1 LFIPLGGSRGS
12 LSRTAL
18 NLGITMFL
26 GGLWHGAS
34 WTFAI
39 WGLYHG
45 VLLGGYFLAA
55 KRGWVPESRVQGR
68 ILTFTLVM
76 LGWVVFRAE
85 TLGKAKQVFAEMAGA
100 GGWGSVH
107 LFPPSYFVGLA
118 VAVTLAFFFKNS
130 WELRIEPRPVYAYA
144 LAATLIAAV
153 LLLSRGSPFLYFQ
166 F

>member
-1 LFIPLGGSRGS
+1 M
-12 LSRTAL
+12 
-18 NLGITMFL
+18 NLGITMLL
-26 GGLWHGAS
+26 GGLWHGAN

-45 VLLGGYFLAA
+45 LLLGGYFLAA
-55 KRGWVPESRVQGR
+55 KRGWVPASRVLGR
-68 ILTFTLVM
+68 ILTFSLVL

-85 TLGKAKQVFAEMAGA
+85 NLGRAKQIFAEMGGV

-107 LFPPSYFVGLA
+107 LFPTNYFVSLA
-118 VAVTLAFFFKNS
+118 LAATLAFFFKNS
-130 WELRIEPRPVYAYA
+130 WELRLEPRPVCAYA

-153 LLLSRGSPFLYFQ
+153 LLLGRGSPFLYFQ